1 MDTVLPPVSKE
12 AVGVS
17 TDLAVDDL
25 LRFDPMRGRRATRKG
40 LKSFWTKQKDGS
52 VYVTVKKN
60 PQGKAVSVEVLD
72 PVTHAVQHFGSLRQ
86 FWRSLGKT
94 APVSLRRYTGQE
106 AGQRGRRDGSLLAL
120 LLDPAVEEG
129 PKLGIDL
136 VARGHEVKKLM
147 WAGFGHKI
155 LRAGYDPDDVL
166 QEIFRG
172 IVARNHGTCPWDAR
186 KSSFGH
192 YVHMVIGC
200 VLTNYHRKQ
209 QQVRG
214 TEVLGVRGVDGEVG
228 DASGAAVAVEEVVD
242 SGVMADMLAKVEER
256 QRAKAAVVL
265 GVLADGGSHR
275 EAMRSAKC
283 KQAEFDALLAV
294 LRG

>member
-1 MDTVLPPVSKE
+1 MNGQCQPP
-12 AVGVS
+12 
-17 TDLAVDDL
+17 LDDL
-25 LRFDPMRGRRATRKG
+25 TQFDPRRYRRLG
-40 LKSFWTKQKDGS
+40 SHGSKSFWTKQRDGA
-52 VYVTVKKN
+52 VFVTLVRHRN
-60 PQGKAVSVEVLD
+60 QGGNVRAISVEVLD

-94 APVSLRRYTGQE
+94 APVSLARYMGKERSAPKTEGT
-106 AGQRGRRDGSLLAL
+106 
-120 LLDPAVEEG
+120 LLDLLSGDAVVDTG
-129 PKLGIDL
+129 APKLGIDL

-166 QEIFRG
+166 QEVFRG

-192 YVHMVIGC
+192 YVHMVISC

-214 TEVLGVRGVDGEVG
+214 TEVLGLRGVDGEVG
-228 DASGAAVAVEEVVD
+228 DAAAGAIVQPQAGQEDRGATLVDTLVTKLPEGLRDAGRRACAVL
-242 SGVMADMLAKVEER
+242 S
-256 QRAKAAVVL
+256 
-265 GVLADGGSHR
+265 DGGSHR
-275 EAMRSAKC
+275 EAAKAAGL
-283 KQAEFDALLAV
+283 KASDFAALLAA
-294 LRG
+294 LRA